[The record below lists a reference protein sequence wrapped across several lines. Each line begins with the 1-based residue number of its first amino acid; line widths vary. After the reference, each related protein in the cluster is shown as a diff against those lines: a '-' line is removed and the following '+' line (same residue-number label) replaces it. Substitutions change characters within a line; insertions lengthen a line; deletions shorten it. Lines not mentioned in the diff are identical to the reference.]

1 MEPELQKLT
10 PDECEKYARAW
21 RTYKK
26 LRNIAMSGL
35 VAFFVFRILDWERR
49 PGSIW
54 FVFAIFA
61 FVVGIPTGFCLEF
74 WKCPRCNKTF
84 SGGVFRGTR
93 QPWVRKC
100 YYCQLS
106 KRDLSAFAKRTDI

>member
-1 MEPELQKLT
+1 MEQELQKLT
-10 PDECEKYARAW
+10 PDECDKYARAW

-26 LRNIAMSGL
+26 LRNIGMSGL
-35 VAFFVFRILDWERR
+35 VAFFIFRIFDWERR

-54 FVFAIFA
+54 FVFAVIA
-61 FVVGIPTGFCLEF
+61 FVVAIPAGFCLDL

-84 SGGVFRGTR
+84 SGRGFRRTS

-106 KRDLSAFAKRTDI
+106 KGDLSALTKRTGI